1 MAKPRIFVSSTCY
14 DLKEI
19 RSQIREFIQ
28 DYGYEPILSE
38 FGDIFFDYGEHPQD
52 SCFKEIEKCQMFVL
66 IIGNSFGSTY
76 YRYSNSSSP
85 NSITMEEF
93 EKSIRCDIPKHV
105 FINRFVEYDYQNYVR
120 AWEKHIRKLSSE
132 GKLSDDNIENK
143 KKLRQNFDNTY
154 PFASDSYKNLFRFIE
169 RIYVENVGIQ
179 TFEYSSDIKDN
190 LKQQWAGAM
199 YTFLTRDKSIPKRE
213 VANLAEKIDG
223 ISTTLRTLLDV
234 RKSSKEDQLSFDLSS
249 VRITQNLTGIEEIKK
264 EVFGY
269 LDEVLM
275 IDGTSVVEL
284 QQNESISKDDVEKW
298 LNTIIDNIDIFKWQ
312 PYITLT
318 DLFSS
323 LGSKLLLYLGRKN
336 QISTSLTIG
345 FCLTM
350 QSLKEKLSSKDYDAL
365 LTAIHKRFKDIPEDD
380 GLPF

>member
-143 KKLRQNFDNTY
+143 KKLRQDFDNTY

-190 LKQQWAGAM
+190 LKLQWAGAM
-199 YTFLTRDKSIPKRE
+199 YTFLTKDKSIPKRE
-213 VANLAEKIDG
+213 IASLSEKIDG
-223 ISTTLRTLLDV
+223 VSATLRSLLEVKD
-234 RKSSKEDQLSFDLSS
+234 SSQGNELSFDLSS
-249 VRITQNLTGIEEIKK
+249 VRISQNLSSVEKIKS

-269 LDEVLM
+269 IEDILTDNGSPV
-275 IDGTSVVEL
+275 IEL
-284 QQNESISKDDVEKW
+284 QHDETISKEEVERW
-298 LNTIIDNIDIFKWQ
+298 LNTVVKNIDIFKWQ
-312 PYITLT
+312 PYISLP

-323 LGSKLLLYLGRKN
+323 FEDKIFIYLGRKS
-336 QISTSLTIG
+336 QISTTRTLD

-350 QSLKEKLSSKDYDAL
+350 QGVKEKLSTEDYQAL
-365 LTAIHKRFKDIPEDD
+365 LTAIYKRFKDIPVDV
-380 GLPF
+380 GPPF